1 MSRKRAGSLGA
12 AVGQMQALRKSAE
25 VPHSEPVAELDPEAT
40 PPQTKP
46 AKPERRRVTVYLD
59 KGLYEQA
66 RAAVLELGAGG
77 KHPASVSAL
86 IDGALTRELRRLSK
100 LHRDGEEWPH
110 HKGGLPGGRPPR
122 R

>member
-1 MSRKRAGSLGA
+1 
-12 AVGQMQALRKSAE
+12 MQALRESAE
-25 VPHSEPVAELDPEAT
+25 TPATEPAPEPATEAT
-40 PPQTKP
+40 TTETAA
-46 AKPERRRVTVYLD
+46 AKRERRRITVYL
-59 KGLYEQA
+59 GSEIYEQA

>member
-1 MSRKRAGSLGA
+1 
-12 AVGQMQALRKSAE
+12 LRESAE
-25 VPHSEPVAELDPEAT
+25 VPHSEPVAELDPAKPR